1 MQKVQKIPEIFGRC
15 SYGNGGK
22 WQGRSSDGKWLSERR
37 IARKCK
43 LKVVVK

>member
-1 MQKVQKIPEIFGRC
+1 MQKVTKIQEFFGRC
-15 SYGNGGK
+15 SYGTGGK

-37 IARKCK
+37 IARKWK